1 MAHNETKELLLN
13 AAQKR
18 FAYYGLSKVTMDE
31 IAADVGLSKAALY
44 YYFKT
49 KEEIF
54 KEVVIREIEQYS
66 TEVKNVVAQKTGA
79 SEKLSAFV
87 QLRFKISNEL
97 QNLKKVSIDYGI
109 DLRTQ
114 LGHTM
119 VKYREN
125 ELQYITSIIELG
137 IRSCEFREVSAEKT
151 ASLIQR
157 LVVGLTMLRV
167 KDCHDSE
174 QQQQSINYE
183 EQNVLFCD
191 FILNS
196 LIK

>member
-1 MAHNETKELLLN
+1 MAHCETKELLLN

-54 KEVVIREIEQYS
+54 KEVVIREIDQYS
-66 TEVKNVVAQKTGA
+66 AEMKNVVAQKTRA
-79 SEKLSAFV
+79 SEKLLAFV

-119 VKYREN
+119 IEYREN

-137 IRSCEFREVSAEKT
+137 ISSCEFREVSAEKT
-151 ASLIQR
+151 ASLIQH
-157 LVVGLTMLRV
+157 LIVGLTMRRS

-174 QQQQSINYE
+174 PQKQSISYE
-183 EQNVLFCD
+183 EQNELFCD